1 MLKNSQTYFKNLAI
15 FTPQDFKVCLAI
27 FQHYEI
33 YFSASN
39 VSVKVQKKEETREI
53 KMQRDILGKLVRS
66 YFDTNSYI
74 NVENLSAYPPGP
86 VSLAS
91 SCLDG
96 TSR

>member
-1 MLKNSQTYFKNLAI
+1 MMMNVIKKSKI
-15 FTPQDFKVCLAI
+15 K
-27 FQHYEI
+27 

-74 NVENLSAYPPGP
+74 NVENLFTYPPGP